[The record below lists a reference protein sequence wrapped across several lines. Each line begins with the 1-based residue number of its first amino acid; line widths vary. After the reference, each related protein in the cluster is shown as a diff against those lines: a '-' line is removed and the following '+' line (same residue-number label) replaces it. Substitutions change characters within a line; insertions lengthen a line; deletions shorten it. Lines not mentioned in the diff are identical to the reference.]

1 MDNYEKY
8 IGHVFDNRYRID
20 ALIGVGGMAVVYKA
34 VDLLMRRIVAVKI
47 LRDDISADD
56 ASVKRFINESK
67 AVAMLSHPN
76 IVNIYDVSVRDNVKY
91 IVMEY
96 IEGITLKNYINR
108 REVLGFKETLSY
120 TMQILRALDHAHKKG
135 IVHRDIKPQ
144 NIMLLRDGVI
154 KVMDFGIAKL
164 PNADTVTMT
173 DKAIGTVYY
182 ISPEQASGGTIDAR
196 SDLYSL
202 GVLMYEMT
210 TGRLPFDAESPVSV
224 ALMQVNE
231 TPASPRSINPKIP
244 VGLEQI
250 IMRAMEKSPI
260 ERYQSAEAMLDCL
273 EKLKENPAIVFKPK
287 ASEKIKR
294 FFTNGR
300 PLGNVS
306 KSMFPIILG
315 VFVPFLI
322 TFCILGVYLFTNV
335 FADSSINDYET
346 VEVQNFVGA
355 VYTSEL
361 EEWFSTSEYYR
372 LSSVEYQYSENVSL
386 GEIIG
391 QHPAAGEMKKVLKN
405 KQFCNVKLV
414 LSGGREKVTIKDYL
428 MSDYRLVMSELNR
441 MKIKCTVVKQ
451 PSIVQEYGSVL
462 RTDPPAGTTVNIG
475 DTVEIY
481 VSRGAGDA
489 DLLMPDFV
497 DKSEGDVL
505 LEMVQNKLRVGKVTF
520 EKSDKKAGLILSQ
533 SIEPETPVYYYTV
546 VDFVVS
552 GGKTYGDVETTAE
565 STTAESE
572 SASESVS
579 ASASESK
586 SEEPSETVP
595 SQSSAADESE
605 SVATEAPSESVRT
618 EDPSEEQTDEP
629 KPSDESSG
637 DEPDDSDSTP
647 QSDESE
653 NSDTSDI
660 SSAGPVD
667 PVSSDTEEPIENHAD
682 PEESN

>member
-231 TPASPRSINPKIP
+231 TPENPRSINPKIP
-244 VGLEQI
+244 AGLEQI
-250 IMRAMEKSPI
+250 IMRAMEKSPA

-294 FFTNGR
+294 FFTSGR

-335 FADSSINDYET
+335 FADSSIKDYET

-361 EEWFSTSEYYR
+361 EEWFSTSDYYR
-372 LSSVEYQYSENVSL
+372 LSSVEYQYSEDVSL

-391 QHPAAGEMKKVLKN
+391 QYPAAGEMKKVLKD

-414 LSGGREKVTIKDYL
+414 LSGGREKVTVKDYL
-428 MSDYRLVMSELNR
+428 MSDYRLVVSELNR
-441 MKIKCTVVKQ
+441 MKVKCTVVKQ

-462 RTDPPAGTTVNIG
+462 RTDPPAGTTINIG
-475 DTVEIY
+475 ETVEIY
-481 VSRGAGDA
+481 VSRGAGEK
-489 DLLMPDFV
+489 DLLMPDFT

-505 LEMVQNKLRVGKVTF
+505 IEMVQNKLRVGKVTF

-533 SIEPETPVYYYTV
+533 SIEPGTPVYYYTV

-552 GGKTYGDVETTAE
+552 GGKTYGEVETTAE

-572 SASESVS
+572 SASESASV
-579 ASASESK
+579 SASESK
-586 SEEPSETVP
+586 TEEPSETTTAT
-595 SQSSAADESE
+595 SDTASE
-605 SVATEAPSESVRT
+605 SVSAEPSESLQT
-618 EDPSEEQTDEP
+618 EEPSEVQSDEP
-629 KPSDESSG
+629 KPTDDTSG
-637 DEPDDSDSTP
+637 EVPDNSDSTP
-647 QSDESE
+647 QSDTAAS
-653 NSDTSDI
+653 SDTNPD
-660 SSAGPVD
+660 SSVGPVD
-667 PVSSDTEEPIENHAD
+667 PVSSDTEDPIENQAE

>member
-8 IGHVFDNRYRID
+8 IGQVFDNRYRID

-231 TPASPRSINPKIP
+231 TPENPRSINPKIP
-244 VGLEQI
+244 TGLEQI
-250 IMRAMEKSPI
+250 IMRAMEKAPA

-287 ASEKIKR
+287 ASDKIKR
-294 FFTNGR
+294 FFTSGH

-306 KSMFPIILG
+306 RSMFPIILG

-322 TFCILGVYLFTNV
+322 TFCILGVYLFTSV
-335 FADSSINDYET
+335 FMDSSINDYET

-361 EEWFSTSEYYR
+361 EEWFSESEYYR
-372 LSSVEYQYSENVSL
+372 LSSVEYQYSEDIAL

-391 QHPAAGEMKKVLKN
+391 QYPAAGEMKKVLKD

-428 MSDYRLVMSELNR
+428 MSDYRLVVSELNR
-441 MKIKCTVVKQ
+441 MKVKCTVIKQ

-462 RTDPPAGTTVNIG
+462 RTVPAAGTTINIG
-475 DTVEIY
+475 ETVEIY
-481 VSRGAGDA
+481 VSSGAGDA
-489 DLLMPDFV
+489 DLLMPDFT

-520 EKSDKKAGLILSQ
+520 EKSDKKAGTVIAQ
-533 SIEPETPVYYYTV
+533 SIEPETPVYFYTV

-552 GGKTYGDVETTAE
+552 GGEKYGEVETTTE
-565 STTAESE
+565 ETTTEPATE
-572 SASESVS
+572 S

-586 SEEPSETVP
+586 TEKPDETTTASSSSEAASDEPSEIKT
-595 SQSSAADESE
+595 DE
-605 SVATEAPSESVRT
+605 PSEV
-618 EDPSEEQTDEP
+618 QTDEP
-629 KPSDESSG
+629 SESASSG
-637 DEPDDSDSTP
+637 EPADSSEAVASGSDTADST
-647 QSDESE
+647 
-653 NSDTSDI
+653 DT
-660 SSAGPVD
+660 
-667 PVSSDTEEPIENHAD
+667 SSDTTAEIDTPLSSETGDPVENHAD
-682 PEESN
+682 PAEDH

>member
-244 VGLEQI
+244 MGLEQI
-250 IMRAMEKSPI
+250 IMRAMEKSPMD
-260 ERYQSAEAMLDCL
+260 RYQSAEAMLDCL

-294 FFTNGR
+294 FFTSGR

-315 VFVPFLI
+315 VFIPFLI
-322 TFCILGVYLFTNV
+322 VFCILGVYLFTNV
-335 FADSSINDYET
+335 FADSSIKDYET

-355 VYTSEL
+355 VYTTEL
-361 EEWFSTSEYYR
+361 EEWFGTSDYYR
-372 LSSVEYQYSENVSL
+372 LSSVEYQYSEDVSL

-391 QHPAAGEMKKVLKN
+391 QYPAAGEMKKVLKN
-405 KQFCNVKLV
+405 KQFCNIKLV

-428 MSDYRLVMSELNR
+428 ISDYRTVVSELNR
-441 MKIKCTVVKQ
+441 MKVKCTVIKQ
-451 PSIVQEYGSVL
+451 PSIVQEYGTVL

-475 DTVEIY
+475 ETVEIY
-481 VSRGAGDA
+481 VSRGVGDA

-520 EKSDKKAGLILSQ
+520 EKSDKKAGLIISQ
-533 SIEPETPVYYYTV
+533 SIEPETPVYHYTV

-572 SASESVS
+572 SASSSVS
-579 ASASESK
+579 ASESASA
-586 SEEPSETVP
+586 SEEPSETTAPV
-595 SQSSAADESE
+595 SDTESASDTASAE
-605 SVATEAPSESVRT
+605 PSESVNT
-618 EDPSEEQTDEP
+618 EEPSEVQTGEP
-629 KPSDESSG
+629 STSDVESGS
-637 DEPDDSDSTP
+637 EPVASDSTP
-647 QSDESE
+647 
-653 NSDTSDI
+653 NSDKTEDSDTNDI

-667 PVSSDTEEPIENHAD
+667 PISSDTGDPAVNHAD
-682 PEESN
+682 PEENH

>member
-1 MDNYEKY
+1 
-8 IGHVFDNRYRID
+8 
-20 ALIGVGGMAVVYKA
+20 
-34 VDLLMRRIVAVKI
+34 
-47 LRDDISADD
+47 DDIATDD

-96 IEGITLKNYINR
+96 IEGITLKNYMTR
-108 REVLGFKETLSY
+108 REVLSFKETLGYS
-120 TMQILRALDHAHKKG
+120 MQILRALDHAHKKG

-231 TPASPRSINPKIP
+231 TPENPRSKNPKIP
-244 VGLEQI
+244 TGLEQI
-250 IMRAMEKSPI
+250 IMRAMEKSPA

-287 ASEKIKR
+287 ASDKLKR
-294 FFTNGR
+294 FFTSGH

-306 KSMFPIILG
+306 RSMFPIILG

-322 TFCILGVYLFTNV
+322 TFCILGVYLFTSV
-335 FADSSINDYET
+335 FMDSSINDYET

-361 EEWFSTSEYYR
+361 EEWFSESEYYR
-372 LSSVEYQYSENVSL
+372 LSSVEYQYSEDIAL

-391 QHPAAGEMKKVLKN
+391 QYPAAGEMKKVLKD

-428 MSDYRLVMSELNR
+428 MSDYRLVVSELNR
-441 MKIKCTVVKQ
+441 MKVKCTVVKQ

-462 RTDPPAGTTVNIG
+462 RTVPAAGTTVNIG
-475 DTVEIY
+475 ETVEIY
-481 VSRGAGDA
+481 VSSGAGDA
-489 DLLMPDFV
+489 DLLMPDFT

-520 EKSDKKAGLILSQ
+520 EKSDKKAGTVIAQ
-533 SIEPETPVYYYTV
+533 SIEPETPVYFYTV

-552 GGKTYGDVETTAE
+552 GGEKYGEEETTTAE
-565 STTAESE
+565 TSTEPATE
-572 SASESVS
+572 
-579 ASASESK
+579 SASESK
-586 SEEPSETVP
+586 SEKTSEDTTAAPSSEAATNEPSEAVTDEP
-595 SQSSAADESE
+595 SEVKTEEPSEVQSGEPSG
-605 SVATEAPSESVRT
+605 EANSSNPSESNSAA
-618 EDPSEEQTDEP
+618 E
-629 KPSDESSG
+629 
-637 DEPDDSDSTP
+637 SDSGVAT
-647 QSDESE
+647 
-653 NSDTSDI
+653 DT
-660 SSAGPVD
+660 
-667 PVSSDTEEPIENHAD
+667 SSDTTAGVDSPL
-682 PEESN
+682 SS